1 MATTSTSANS
11 GIDICSR
18 ALILVGANPISSF
31 DDQTTESTV
40 AVNMY
45 EDIVRASL
53 VNTRWRFATEQAVLN
68 ALSDA
73 PTGRW
78 DIAHQLPSDTLMLHG
93 VTVNDT
99 LIDYQVYGDK
109 VFSNLST
116 ADVVIA
122 DYTFRA
128 QELNWPSYFVLA
140 VEYSIAVVFAT
151 AIARDS
157 SLATLMASQAEKA
170 MAKARNLDSQQST
183 TAKLTTS
190 RFIIARTS

>member
-1 MATTSTSANS
+1 MATTSTKANS

-31 DDQTTESTV
+31 SDGSTEATV

-53 VNTRWRFATEQAVLN
+53 VNSRWRFTTEQGVLN
-68 ALSDA
+68 MLTAV

-78 DIAHQLPSDTLMLHG
+78 DTASQLPSDLLMLHG

-109 VFSNLST
+109 VFSNEAST
-116 ADVVIA
+116 SILVA

-128 QELNWPSYFVLA
+128 PEINWPSYFTIA
-140 VEYSIAVVFAT
+140 VEYSLATVFAT
-151 AIARDS
+151 SIARDAPLA
-157 SLATLMASQAEKA
+157 SLMTTQANVS
-170 MAKARNLDSQQST
+170 MSKARNLDSQQST